1 MIGRFKTKNN
11 KTNLIFSRI
20 VDLAKMIANIKK
32 DDALADVFCKQT
44 ARPVIEKKFDE
55 FYLILRVPHVF

>member
-32 DDALADVFCKQT
+32 DDSIVSAFFSSVN
-44 ARPVIEKKFDE
+44 
-55 FYLILRVPHVF
+55 